1 MALYVSGA
9 EPSSDTSNS
18 LPANDWPMWRGN
30 ASHASQ
36 GADGPTS
43 LALAW
48 NYTTNGAVI
57 SSPSIVDGV
66 VYVGS
71 QDKNLYALDAYS
83 GSLIWKFATQDALVS
98 SPAVVDG
105 KVYTGGDDGYV
116 YCLDAQTGE
125 LDWKTF
131 VDGNKEY
138 TYGSLVL
145 KSSPAVLDGVVYIG
159 SLDGYLYAINADSGV
174 VEWKFNSHG
183 YVLSSPAVSDGGVY
197 FTSEQPTTGVLFK
210 LDAKSGGLI
219 WSLPIPHEYQFT
231 GGTEMMGSPSVAD
244 GMVFAS
250 ADLRTYYGVNAE
262 TGEVAWIFTD
272 PSAAEFIV
280 SCPLY
285 VNGDLYIIDKYSI
298 TNLNAHTGDTNWSF
312 FTGDELYTSLSYAAG
327 KLYMMTSE
335 RHLYILD
342 ATNNGSKLAIFN
354 TRLRQ
359 LVFAVARLRQS
370 IHRQPRLERLLLRQ
384 RRNPI

>member
-1 MALYVSGA
+1 MSQKLCKTTCTLIVALLVLAAFASCIALYASGA
-9 EPSSDTSNS
+9 EPSSDTSDS
-18 LPANDWPMWRGN
+18 LAANEWPMWRGN

-36 GADGPTS
+36 GADGPIS

-57 SSPSIVDGV
+57 ASPSIVNGV

-71 QDKNLYALDAYS
+71 QDKNLYALDAYN
-83 GSLIWKFATQDALVS
+83 GILVWKFATQDAIVS

-116 YCLDAQTGE
+116 YCLNAETGE
-125 LDWKTF
+125 LEWKTF

-183 YVLSSPAVSDGGVY
+183 YVLSSPAVSGGGVY

-210 LDAKSGGLI
+210 LDAKNGGLI

-250 ADLRTYYGVNAE
+250 ADLRTYYGVNAD
-262 TGEVAWIFTD
+262 TGEVAWVFTD

-285 VNGDLYIIDKYSI
+285 VDGDL
-298 TNLNAHTGDTNWSF
+298 
-312 FTGDELYTSLSYAAG
+312 
-327 KLYMMTSE
+327 
-335 RHLYILD
+335 
-342 ATNNGSKLAIFN
+342 
-354 TRLRQ
+354 
-359 LVFAVARLRQS
+359 
-370 IHRQPRLERLLLRQ
+370 
-384 RRNPI
+384 